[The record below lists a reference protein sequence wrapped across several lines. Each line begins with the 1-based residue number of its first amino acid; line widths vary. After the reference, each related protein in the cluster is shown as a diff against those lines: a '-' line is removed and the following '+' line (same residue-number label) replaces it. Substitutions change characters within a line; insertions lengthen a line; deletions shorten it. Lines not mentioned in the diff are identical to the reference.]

1 LSKKPKR
8 ALTRRD
14 FLKAAGAGASLLGA
28 AGCASFADKVPRLPE
43 EYLPGGGAGPN
54 VILVIIDTL
63 RKDHVGAY
71 GNDWIRTPTLDA
83 IAEES
88 LLFTQAHPEA
98 MPTLPARR
106 AIHTGMRTWPTK
118 PPAYGWKPIPDGQT
132 TVAEILKK
140 EGYRT
145 ALATDVWHEWVPPG
159 MNFKQGFEITHGIRG
174 QTKDKYKDPSSVQ
187 EDEIDD
193 YIMVGNG
200 LYLRQHL
207 ANVQDRESE
216 GDYFAPMVF
225 SAATGLLRRVA
236 KGDRPFFLVADCYDP
251 HEPWDPP
258 EEYVSLYDQGYKG
271 QEPIIPDYG
280 KDDYLT
286 DRQLLRMRALYAA
299 EITMMD
305 HWLGKF
311 LHKAHE
317 LGIMQNTLLVV
328 VSDHGHLLGEH
339 GYTGK
344 LPYALY
350 TELTDTVLM
359 VRHPEGKGAG
369 KTTDFFASTH
379 DVAPTILGFLGIRDR
394 ENMDGED
401 LTPLLDGKETEQPR
415 DHITQGYGSYI
426 CCRDRERVMFC
437 HSDQTEAH
445 LFDAVN
451 DVGQTR
457 DLAEAEPETVKLMY
471 QEYAQKDARGKLPN
485 FDTG

>member
-1 LSKKPKR
+1 MAQGKKETFSRKG
-8 ALTRRD
+8 
-14 FLKAAGAGASLLGA
+14 FLKTVGTGTMGAALLGA
-28 AGCASFADKVPRLPE
+28 PVLLSGCE
-43 EYLPGGGAGPN
+43 ENRGGAEHRPN

-71 GNDWIRTPTLDA
+71 GNDWIHTPTLDA

-118 PPAYGWKPIPDGQT
+118 PPAYGWTPIPSGQKSLS
-132 TVAEILKK
+132 EILKK

-145 ALATDVWHEWVPPG
+145 ALATDVWHEWIPPK
-159 MNFKQGFEITHGIRG
+159 MNYKQGFDITHTIRG
-174 QTKDKYKDPSSVQ
+174 QTKDKFRNPSSVQ
-187 EDEIDD
+187 EDEMED
-193 YIMVGNG
+193 YLMVGDG
-200 LYLRQHL
+200 YYLRQHL
-207 ANVQDRESE
+207 ANVQNRESE
-216 GDYFAPMVF
+216 GDYFSPMVF
-225 SAATGLLRRVA
+225 SAASELLQRVA

-271 QEPIIPDYG
+271 EEPIIPDYA

-299 EITMMD
+299 EITLMD
-305 HWLGKF
+305 RWLGK
-311 LHKAHE
+311 LLDKAHE
-317 LGIMQNTLLVV
+317 LGVMENTMLVV

-344 LPYALY
+344 LPFALY

-359 VRHPEGKGAG
+359 VRHPDGKGAG
-369 KTTDFFASTH
+369 MTTDFFASTH
-379 DVAPTILGFLGIRDR
+379 DVAPTILGSLGIKDR

-401 LTPLLDGKETEQPR
+401 LMPLLDGKKTTALPR

-437 HSDQTEAH
+437 RSDQSEAH

-457 DLAEAEPETVKLMY
+457 DLAEADPETVKRMY
-471 QEYAQKDARGKLPN
+471 EEYAQKDARGKLPN
-485 FDTG
+485 FDPG